1 MTRDANIRQ
10 FRWVWFVPGL
20 AVFVLVLDQATK
32 WWAESA
38 LEAGRGVPVL
48 GELIQWRL
56 VYNPGAAFGIAADH
70 TWVLTILAVL
80 GVVALTVFAFRVR
93 SVPWAIVV
101 GVLLGGAVSH
111 LGDRLFRPPAFARGH
126 IVDFID
132 YFGWFVGN
140 VADIAIVGGA
150 VALGALTVLG
160 VPVRAERSAAV

>member
-1 MTRDANIRQ
+1 MI
-10 FRWVWFVPGL
+10 
-20 AVFVLVLDQATK
+20 VFDQVTK
-32 WWAESA
+32 WWAESE
-38 LEAGRGVPVL
+38 LEVGRGVPVL

-70 TWVLTILAVL
+70 TWVLTILAAMAVI
-80 GVVALTVFAFRVR
+80 ALAVFALRVR
-93 SVPWAIVV
+93 SLPWVIVV
-101 GVLLGGAVSH
+101 GVLLGGAISH

-150 VALGALTVLG
+150 VALGVLTVLA
-160 VPVRAERSAAV
+160 VPVRAERPAEV